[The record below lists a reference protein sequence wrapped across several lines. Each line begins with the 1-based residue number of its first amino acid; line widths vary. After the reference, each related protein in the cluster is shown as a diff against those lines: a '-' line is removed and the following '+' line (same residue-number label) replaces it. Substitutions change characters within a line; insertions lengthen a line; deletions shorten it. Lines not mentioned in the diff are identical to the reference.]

1 MRKRFIEPSQTTML
15 PVRLRLPVDMLA
27 QPDEVTCG
35 PTCLHAIYRYWGS
48 EESLAEVIGRARRL
62 EHGGTHAVFLGCD
75 ALRRGYNATL
85 YTFNLTLFDPTWF
98 RPGVDLSER
107 LRRQA
112 EVKSG
117 YRLEHATAGYIEF
130 LSLGGRVRLTDAS
143 RTLIRGLLR
152 RRLPVLAGLSSTFLY
167 RSPREYGPQDKPD
180 DIRGE
185 PAGHFVVL
193 AGYDR
198 RERKVQVADPYDP
211 HPHGPNR
218 RYWISID
225 RVIGA
230 ILLGIVTYDA
240 NMLVITPKTP
250 SGA

>member
-1 MRKRFIEPSQTTML
+1 ML
-15 PVRLRLPVDMLA
+15 PVRLRLPVAMLA

-48 EESLAEVIGRARRL
+48 DESLADVIGRIRRL
-62 EHGGTHAVFLGCD
+62 EHGGTHAVFLACD

-85 YTFNLTLFDPTWF
+85 YTFNLTLFDPSWF
-98 RPGVDLSER
+98 RAGVDLSER

-112 EVKSG
+112 EFKDDR
-117 YRLEHATAGYIEF
+117 RLQNATAGYLDF
-130 LSLGGRVRLTDAS
+130 LELGGRVRLTDPT
-143 RTLIRGLLR
+143 RTLVRGLLR

-167 RSPREYGPQDKPD
+167 RSPREYGPQDRPD

-193 AGYDR
+193 SGYDR
-198 RERKVQVADPYDP
+198 RERKVQVVDPYDP

-230 ILLGIVTYDA
+230 TLLGIVTYDA
-240 NMLVITPKTP
+240 NLLVITPKST
-250 SGA
+250 A

>member
-1 MRKRFIEPSQTTML
+1 MRKRFIEPSRPAML

-48 EESLAEVIGRARRL
+48 EESLADVIGRTRRL
-62 EHGGTHAVFLGCD
+62 EHGGTHAVFLACD

-85 YTFNLTLFDPTWF
+85 YTFNLTLFDPSWF
-98 RPGVDLSER
+98 RAGVDISER
-107 LRRQA
+107 LRLQA
-112 EVKSG
+112 EFKDDHQL
-117 YRLEHATAGYIEF
+117 RHATAGYLEF
-130 LSLGGRVRLTDAS
+130 LELGGRVRLTDPS
-143 RTLIRGLLR
+143 RTLVRGLLR

-167 RSPREYGPQDKPD
+167 RSPREYGPQDRPD

-193 AGYDR
+193 SGYDR

-211 HPHGPNR
+211 NPHGPNR

-230 ILLGIVTYDA
+230 TLLGIVTYDA
-240 NMLVITPKTP
+240 NLLVITPKSP
-250 SGA
+250 A